1 MELIKKLM
9 NFFNKKRP
17 ASAPILIIKKD
28 MDDSEIKEYK
38 TIEAAITDL
47 ENDKNISKEKIAKL
61 RQSIDSLKK
70 RTSIKIRNGEII

>member
-1 MELIKKLM
+1 M

-47 ENDKNISKEKIAKL
+47 ENDKNIPKEKIEKL
-61 RQSIDSLKK
+61 RNSIDSLKK
-70 RTSIKIRNGEII
+70 RTSIKIKNGEII